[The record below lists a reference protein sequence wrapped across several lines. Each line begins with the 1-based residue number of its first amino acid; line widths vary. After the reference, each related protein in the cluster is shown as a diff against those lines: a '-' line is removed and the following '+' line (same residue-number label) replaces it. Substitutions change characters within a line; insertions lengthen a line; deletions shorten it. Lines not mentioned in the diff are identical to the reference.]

1 MKTID
6 VVTVFF
12 FVTLILAIAGSCWSL
27 TQKWHACQKL
37 YENKPAQVM
46 CLLAK

>member
-6 VVTVFF
+6 GFKAFF
-12 FVTLILAIAGSCWSL
+12 VVTLILAIAGSCWWL
-27 TQKWHACQKL
+27 PQKWHACQKL
-37 YENKPAQVM
+37 YDNKPAQVM